1 MEEVNNTKIV
11 KTPEAEYFFMVNPDA
26 TNMDAEKA
34 YVFHTTIS
42 KALFLCKGQDQ
53 IFNWQ
58 CHYYALES
66 KDQMKTNGKFY

>member
-53 IFNWQ
+53 IFN
-58 CHYYALES
+58 
-66 KDQMKTNGKFY
+66 